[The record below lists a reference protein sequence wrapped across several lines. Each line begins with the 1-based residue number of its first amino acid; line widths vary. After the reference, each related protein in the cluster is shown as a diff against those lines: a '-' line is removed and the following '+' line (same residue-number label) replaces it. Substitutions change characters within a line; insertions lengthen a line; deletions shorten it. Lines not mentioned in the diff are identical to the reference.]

1 MKTLTIKTG
10 EGTTLLRRMAGW
22 QTQPLRKMTG
32 EGKTHRNR
40 WGTQIMIILAFI
52 ALHVVAYGADKY
64 IKVGGNNANSGN
76 DWANAWAHPNYT
88 NGVVTYGT
96 NIIIGPGRYD
106 TVAVIP
112 TVGGLT
118 FKCAELYDDADS
130 GRVSTILSSGIDLSG
145 DFTLRTGSVYR
156 YDVTVGPRWNTMV
169 ADGRMAVT
177 EDDSV
182 LMSCTSLAAVDA
194 AGKYFYDASTDSLF
208 VRCFASD
215 DPDGHTMRFS
225 QRPVVELKN
234 ATNNITFYGLT
245 LDMGYQATVILTY
258 SESATSAADSITIY
272 GCIVQ
277 NTSGYGGGVNPA
289 LIYSGNTTGG
299 TPSNEDE
306 WSQRNLFRN
315 LILRHSKAN
324 SSDYSGG
331 AAFDFYA
338 VQKSRIDSCT
348 IWDCYGGPFML
359 KYGSSGA
366 EQADSLTI
374 ADNFCVGGRASLW
387 SSGRIKNL
395 LVTRNY
401 LLSAT
406 TYAIDIHSTSANGPY
421 ESINI
426 LNNTIWNGGSGANIV
441 IAPEAAGSCNIK
453 YNMLFDSTT
462 QASST
467 ILFDIQS
474 GEAPEQ
480 HPLTCTY
487 YTIDYNL
494 YYFGSGSFVAGN
506 DYTTPS
512 AGDSACSYLG
522 SSFANHQANGF
533 DVHSS
538 VSNPKFLQ
546 SQTATV
552 SGLSRPN
559 SSAEMNVTYDGRNHT
574 LFGAWQPTES
584 GSEST
589 LKVKVKVR

>member
-1 MKTLTIKTG
+1 MC
-10 EGTTLLRRMAGW
+10 LLKRV
-22 QTQPLRKMTG
+22 
-32 EGKTHRNR
+32 
-40 WGTQIMIILAFI
+40 ILIAAF
-52 ALHVVAYGADKY
+52 ALLHVFAYGANKY
-64 IKVGGNNANSGN
+64 IKVGGNNSNSGD
-76 DWANAWAHPNYT
+76 DWANAWAHPNKT

-96 NIIIGPGRYD
+96 NIIIGPGRFD
-106 TVAVIP
+106 TCSIIP

-130 GRVSTILSSGIDLSG
+130 GRVSTILSSGIELTS
-145 DFTLRTGSVYR
+145 DFTLRTGSIYR
-156 YDVTVGPRWNTMV
+156 YDVTVGPRWNTLV

-194 AGKYFYDASTDSLF
+194 AGKYFYDASSDSLF
-208 VRCFASD
+208 VRCFGSD

-258 SESATSAADSITIY
+258 SESATSASDSITFY
-272 GCIVQ
+272 GCIIQ

-289 LIYSGNTTGG
+289 LIYSGNTLGG

-306 WSQRNLFRN
+306 WSQRNLFRQN
-315 LILRHSKAN
+315 IMRHSKAN
-324 SSDYSGG
+324 SDDYSGG

-366 EQADSLTI
+366 EQADSLI
-374 ADNFCVGGRASLW
+374 IVDNWLEGGRASLW
-387 SSGRIKNL
+387 SSGRLKNL
-395 LVTRNY
+395 LFARNFC
-401 LLSAT
+401 LSARV
-406 TYAIDIHSTSANGPY
+406 YAIDIHSTSANGPY
-421 ESINI
+421 ESIKI
-426 LNNTIWNGGSGANIV
+426 LNNTIWNGGSSANFI
-441 IAPEAAGSCNIK
+441 IMPEAAGSCEIK
-453 YNMLFDSTT
+453 YNLDFDSTT

-467 ILFDIQS
+467 MLWEVATGS
-474 GEAPEQ
+474 EAPEQ
-480 HPLTCTY
+480 HPLTCSY
-487 YTIDYNL
+487 YTIDYNM
-494 YYFGSGSFVAGN
+494 YYFGAGSFVAGI
-506 DYTTPS
+506 DYAS
-512 AGDSACSYLG
+512 GDSSCAWPG
-522 SSFANHQANGF
+522 ASFANWQSNGF
-533 DVHSS
+533 DANGT

-546 SQTATV
+546 SQTATI

-559 SSAEMNVTYDGRNHT
+559 SSGEMNVTYDGRNHT
-574 LFGAWQPTES
+574 LFGAWQPTS
-584 GSEST
+584 GSSEST